1 MALEFL
7 ILKKLITVLLNWHKT
22 NPMNRIRLTL
32 ILLFISVSLIASE
45 PPSIRPG
52 DFDQL
57 TITRQQEFNSSE
69 LWGLINGG
77 ADLYFEYGF
86 EKLFLQ
92 EISIG
97 TEQFRIE
104 IYHMNDEVAAF
115 GIYSVSVH
123 RCDEMGKKVV
133 NDCTNPYQYQMVS
146 GNKYVSVINYTGSNM
161 AKKTSAEIAAKL
173 IKGVKIDETH
183 PVMPYYVLSESGKEI
198 ITRVYKGIL
207 GIQNGNAHWLEL
219 FDGLEGFTV
228 GEMTMRDDE
237 GEYKIAAVECKDKN
251 QANLLKQR
259 ILDAEWILFPGAED
273 DNQLIFI
280 DYSGYKGDIGKILQ
294 ELEIE
299 FGQPD

>member
-1 MALEFL
+1 
-7 ILKKLITVLLNWHKT
+7 LNWYKT
-22 NPMNRIRLTL
+22 NPMNRICLTL
-32 ILLFISVSLIASE
+32 FLLFISVSLIASE

-86 EKLFLQ
+86 DKLFLQ

-97 TEQFRIE
+97 KEQFRIE
-104 IYHMNDEVAAF
+104 IYHMNDEVSAF

-123 RCDEMGKKVV
+123 KCDEMGKKVV
-133 NDCTNPYQYQMVS
+133 NDCSNPYQYQMVL
-146 GNKYVSVINYTGSNM
+146 GNKYISVINYSGSDL
-161 AKKTSAEIAAKL
+161 AKKTSAEIADKL
-173 IKGVKIDETH
+173 IEGVKKDG
-183 PVMPYYVLSESGKEI
+183 VYAGMAYYVKSKSGKEI
-198 ITRVYKGIL
+198 ITRIYKGIL

-219 FDGLEGFTV
+219 FDGLEGFTL
-228 GEMTMRDDE
+228 GEMSMRDEE
-237 GEYKIAAVECKDKN
+237 GEYKIAAVECKNEN

-280 DYSGYKGDIGKILQ
+280 DYSGYRGDIGKILQ